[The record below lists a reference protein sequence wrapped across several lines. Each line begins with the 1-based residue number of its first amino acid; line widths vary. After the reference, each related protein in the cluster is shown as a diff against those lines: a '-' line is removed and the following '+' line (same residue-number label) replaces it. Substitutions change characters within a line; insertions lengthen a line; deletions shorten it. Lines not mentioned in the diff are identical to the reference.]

1 MLSRAL
7 VAGSLLAMSACAVGP
22 NYRQPKPDV
31 PAAYAAASAAPSAS
45 APPSASTP
53 VDIAAWWHA
62 LGDAELDSL
71 VDRAVKS
78 NLDVAIALSRL
89 QQART
94 YEAVVL
100 GHALPEVDA
109 AAAAGK
115 GTGSDLSKGL
125 APQALRAADD
135 ASGLQHINTLVG
147 FDTVW
152 EIDIFGKYRR
162 EFEAAR
168 AEAQAA
174 RAARSDVLV
183 SVVADVVR
191 SYVDL
196 RGFQVRLSV
205 LRQASDVLTNLVGI
219 ESIRLE
225 RGITN
230 ELDVTLAKREL
241 ATLKAQIAPLAAQL
255 NAAEYTLATLV
266 GQYPESIRS
275 ELATPGL
282 VPPMPPPVAAGVP
295 IDLLKRRP
303 DIQVA
308 ERELAASTA
317 RIGVA
322 TANLYPQVV
331 VSGAIGSQGQ
341 NWGTTPVVTKH
352 IWSFGAGAL
361 WPLLDFGAL
370 DAQVDIASLRAQEQ
384 LLVYRKTILD
394 AVEEVDAA
402 VDAYHAQ
409 QARLDDLRDALLA
422 AQRAVDLATARY
434 DRGLSDFLNVIDAE
448 RQLYDLQAQYAQAQV
463 AQGEEFSQLYK
474 SLGGGWEGY
483 QQVPAIKRPQ
493 PAIIAAFRHI
503 LDSTSTSP

>member
-1 MLSRAL
+1 M
-7 VAGSLLAMSACAVGP
+7 
-22 NYRQPKPDV
+22 
-31 PAAYAAASAAPSAS
+31 
-45 APPSASTP
+45 
-53 VDIAAWWHA
+53 
-62 LGDAELDSL
+62 
-71 VDRAVKS
+71 
-78 NLDVAIALSRL
+78 
-89 QQART
+89 
-94 YEAVVL
+94 
-100 GHALPEVDA
+100 
-109 AAAAGK
+109 
-115 GTGSDLSKGL
+115 SKGL

-135 ASGLQHINTLVG
+135 ASGLKHINTLVG

-152 EIDIFGKYRR
+152 ELDVFGKFRR

-196 RGFQVRLSV
+196 RGFQVQLSV
-205 LRQASDVLTNLVGI
+205 LRQASDVLTDLVRI
-219 ESIRLE
+219 ENIRLE

-241 ATLKAQIAPLAAQL
+241 ATLKAQIAPLAAQVK
-255 NAAEYTLATLV
+255 AAEYTLATLV
-266 GQYPESIRS
+266 GQYQESIGP
-275 ELATPGL
+275 ELATPNL
-282 VPPMPPPVAAGVP
+282 VPSMPPPVAPGAP

-303 DIQVA
+303 DIQEA
-308 ERELAASTA
+308 ERELAATTA
-317 RIGVA
+317 LIGVA

-341 NWGTTPVVTKH
+341 NWGTTPVVHKN
-352 IWSFGAGAL
+352 IWAFGAGAL

-370 DAQVDIASLRAQEQ
+370 DAQVDIANLRAQEQ

-394 AVEEVDAA
+394 AVQEVDAA
-402 VDAYHAQ
+402 VDGYQAQ
-409 QARLDDLRDALLA
+409 QARLDDLSDALLA

-434 DRGLSDFLNVIDAE
+434 NRGLSDFLNVIDAE

-463 AQGEEFSQLYK
+463 AQGEEFAQLYK
-474 SLGGGWEGY
+474 SLGGGWESY